1 MAHRLPALVRRITG
15 HRGHGDTE
23 RVTFNDGTGEVC
35 DDLCRRITRLDSART
50 TAAAA
55 SLGYRI

>member
-1 MAHRLPALVRRITG
+1 MAHRLPVVVRRFTG
-15 HRGHGDTE
+15 HSAYGRTQH
-23 RVTFNDGTGEVC
+23 VTFDDATGEVC
-35 DDLCRRITRLDSART
+35 DAECRRTARLDSART

>member
-1 MAHRLPALVRRITG
+1 MAHRLPPLGRRIAG
-15 HRGHGDTE
+15 RRGHGHTE
-23 RVTFNDGTGEVC
+23 RVTFTDGTGEVC
-35 DDLCRRITRLDSART
+35 DALCRRTARLDSART

>member
-1 MAHRLPALVRRITG
+1 MAHSLPALVRRFTG
-15 HRGHGDTE
+15 HSGHGPTE
-23 RVTFNDGTGEVC
+23 RVTFNDGTGAVC
-35 DDLCRRITRLDSART
+35 DAECRRTARLESART